1 MIEQGLFKRYFVGR
15 DGFIWW
21 IGQIAPESTWKDNKP
36 AGPVGSNGDMQGFGE
51 RYRVRIMGYHTA
63 DVDSLPDEELPW
75 AYIMYPV
82 TAGTG
87 SRGSSASANIT
98 QGDFV
103 FGFFMDG
110 EDAQMPVIM
119 GLLGN
124 NEYAAVQK
132 NITPARFIPFSG
144 FTESDQ
150 LPRYSI
156 KTNQGD
162 EVVEQTGAQTTDGNT
177 QAQGDKAETPNNTV
191 ADESATQ
198 STTTIDAAS
207 TAAAEEQTQPL
218 AQPSDCEP
226 IPMGK
231 IQQDIQNAI
240 SEIQKLQKSITS
252 YELVVTIAGR
262 EYDISDIEGLI
273 QKKMQWVT
281 KKVSEGIKWVMKQSQ
296 KFVTRTVNEIMNKT
310 YSLLFPSDRPALH
323 VAIQTVND
331 LIACLFRKFIG
342 SLVTDVGEMMEKVAS
357 NVINAASC
365 VVENMVANT
374 LGQIVG
380 EISSAV
386 NGVLGGITALTGQV
400 TAIAGQILGII
411 TDLLSFLSCEETPNC
426 SEVNNWN
433 ILSGAAPISKSNL
446 DSLISKA
453 SSVAS
458 TAAGIGDAASG
469 AGQGLDFSDVLELDS
484 CNLGPILCGPPLL
497 DLWGSGGSGAAAN
510 LVIGNLGEVIG
521 VDLISFGAGYDS
533 AYANVND
540 PCGNGSG
547 AVLKPVIGNYF
558 IDSTDDQGN
567 VILDSQGNP
576 IQEEIQ
582 NGIIDIV
589 IIEPGAGY
597 LAAPDGSKG
606 AGGYTWA
613 DPEDTTVKHPDGS
626 YDTPKPPGIPI
637 TVNPGDEVET
647 PPGTIIIT
655 EPQPGGTD
663 DVIIGVDGEEILVE
677 DQIED
682 QIGQGGGEEIL
693 GGIPIIIKNPGVFT
707 SPKPDFERIT
717 GQYPVVSS
725 GSYPVILYLCDVVI
739 LETGFNYSEGDQVI
753 IEPDIGA
760 KAEAKFDA
768 QGRVISVKVTEGA
781 EGFTEFPR
789 LYIRSNSGYNAVLRP
804 RLCIDRVGSDKLKE
818 PMVQDKIVS
827 VIDCVGK
834 I

>member
-132 NITPARFIPFSG
+132 NITPSRFIPFSG

-156 KTNQGD
+156 KTSQGD
-162 EVVEQTGAQTTDGNT
+162 EVVQQTGAQTTEGNT
-177 QAQGDKAETPNNTV
+177 QAQGDKAEAPNNTV

-198 STTTIDAAS
+198 STTTVEAAS

-231 IQQDIQNAI
+231 IQQDIKNAI
-240 SEIQKLQKSITS
+240 TEIQKLQKSITD
-252 YELVVTIAGR
+252 YELVVTISGR
-262 EYDISDIEGLI
+262 EYSVSDIEQQI
-273 QKKMQWVT
+273 QKKLAWVT
-281 KKVSEGIKWVMKQSQ
+281 EKTSEGIKWVMKQSQ
-296 KFVTRTVNEIMNKT
+296 KFVTRTVNQIMNKT
-310 YSLLFPSDRPALH
+310 YFLIFPSDRPALH
-323 VAIQTVND
+323 TAIQTVMD
-331 LIACLFRKFIG
+331 TIACLFRKFVKNLI
-342 SLVTDVGEMMEKVAS
+342 TDVGSMIEKAAN

-365 VVENMVANT
+365 VVENLIANT
-374 LGQIVG
+374 LGQIIG

-386 NGVLGGITALTGQV
+386 NNVLGGITALTGQA
-400 TAIAGQILGII
+400 TSLAGEVLGIV
-411 TDLLSFLSCEETPNC
+411 TDLLSFLSCEEPPNC
-426 SEVNNWN
+426 PGVNNWN
-433 ILSGAAPISKSNL
+433 ILGGAAPLTAGNI
-446 DSLISKA
+446 DSLVSKA
-453 SSVAS
+453 SAIAD
-458 TAAGIGDAASG
+458 TAAGIVDG
-469 AGQGLDFSDVLELDS
+469 ATSVGEGLDFSDVLELDS
-484 CNLGPILCGPPLL
+484 CNLGPILCGAPLAEF
-497 DLWGSGGSGAAAN
+497 WGGSGAGAAAN
-510 LVIGNLGEVIG
+510 LVISNLGEVIG
-521 VDLISFGAGYDS
+521 VDLISFGAGYS
-533 AYANVND
+533 NAKVNVND

-547 AVLKPVIGNYF
+547 AYLQPVIGNYF
-558 IDSTDDQGN
+558 TDATDDDGN

-576 IQEEIQ
+576 TQVEVE
-582 NGIIDIV
+582 NGIIDV
-589 IIEPGAGY
+589 IIVEPGAGY
-597 LAAPDGSKG
+597 LAGPDGSKG
-606 AGGYTWA
+606 ANGYTWA

-637 TVNPGDEVET
+637 IVNPGDEVET
-647 PPGTIIIT
+647 PSGTIVIT

-663 DVIIGVDGEEILVE
+663 DG
-677 DQIED
+677 
-682 QIGQGGGEEIL
+682 IGQGGGEEII
-693 GGIPIIIKNPGVFT
+693 GGGPFIITSPGVFT
-707 SPKPDFERIT
+707 SPKPDFEKT
-717 GQYPVVSS
+717 AGQYPVVSS
-725 GSYPVILYLCDVVI
+725 GSYPVLLYLCDVLI
-739 LETGFNYSEGDQVI
+739 LDSGFNYSEGDQII

-768 QGRVISVKVTEGA
+768 QGRVTSIKVTEGA
-781 EGFTEFPR
+781 EGFTEFPT
-789 LYIRSNSGYNAVLRP
+789 LYIKSNSGYNAVLRP
-804 RLCIDRVGSDKLKE
+804 RLCIDRVGSDELRE

-834 I
+834 F

>member
-21 IGQIAPESTWKDNKP
+21 IGQIAPESSWKDNKP

-162 EVVEQTGAQTTDGNT
+162 EVVQQTGAQTTDGNT
-177 QAQGDKAETPNNTV
+177 QAQGDKAEAPNNTV

-240 SEIQKLQKSITS
+240 TEIQKLQKSITD
-252 YELVVTIAGR
+252 YQLVVTISGR
-262 EYDISDIEGLI
+262 EYSVSDIEQLI
-273 QKKMQWVT
+273 QQKLAWVT
-281 KKVSEGIKWVMKQSQ
+281 EKVSEGIKWVMKQSQ

-310 YSLLFPSDRPALH
+310 YYLLFPSDRPALH
-323 VAIQTVND
+323 TAIQTVMD
-331 LIACLFRKFIG
+331 LIACLFRKFVG
-342 SLVTDVGEMMEKVAS
+342 SLITDVGEMVEQAAN

-365 VVENMVANT
+365 VVENLVANT
-374 LGQIVG
+374 LGQIIG

-386 NGVLGGITALTGQV
+386 NDVLGGITALTGQA
-400 TAIAGQILGII
+400 TALAGEVLGII
-411 TDLLSFLSCEETPNC
+411 TDLLSFLSCEEPPNC
-426 SEVNNWN
+426 PGVNNWN
-433 ILSGAAPISKSNL
+433 ILSGAAPLTAGNI
-446 DSLISKA
+446 DSLVSKA
-453 SSVAS
+453 SAIAD
-458 TAAGIGDAASG
+458 TAAGIVDG
-469 AGQGLDFSDVLELDS
+469 ATSAGEGLDFSNVLELDS
-484 CNLGPILCGPPLL
+484 CNLGPILCGAPLAEF
-497 DLWGSGGSGAAAN
+497 WGGSGAGAAAN
-510 LVIGNLGEVIG
+510 LVISNVGEVIG
-521 VDLISFGAGYDS
+521 VDLISFGAGYS
-533 AYANVND
+533 NAKANVND

-547 AVLKPVIGNYF
+547 AILKPVIGNYF
-558 IDSTDDQGN
+558 IDATDDDGN

-576 IQEEIQ
+576 LQ
-582 NGIIDIV
+582 V
-589 IIEPGAGY
+589 
-597 LAAPDGSKG
+597 
-606 AGGYTWA
+606 
-613 DPEDTTVKHPDGS
+613 
-626 YDTPKPPGIPI
+626 
-637 TVNPGDEVET
+637 EVE
-647 PPGTIIIT
+647 
-655 EPQPGGTD
+655 
-663 DVIIGVDGEEILVE
+663 
-677 DQIED
+677 
-682 QIGQGGGEEIL
+682 
-693 GGIPIIIKNPGVFT
+693 N
-707 SPKPDFERIT
+707 
-717 GQYPVVSS
+717 
-725 GSYPVILYLCDVVI
+725 
-739 LETGFNYSEGDQVI
+739 
-753 IEPDIGA
+753 
-760 KAEAKFDA
+760 
-768 QGRVISVKVTEGA
+768 
-781 EGFTEFPR
+781 
-789 LYIRSNSGYNAVLRP
+789 
-804 RLCIDRVGSDKLKE
+804 
-818 PMVQDKIVS
+818 
-827 VIDCVGK
+827 
-834 I
+834 